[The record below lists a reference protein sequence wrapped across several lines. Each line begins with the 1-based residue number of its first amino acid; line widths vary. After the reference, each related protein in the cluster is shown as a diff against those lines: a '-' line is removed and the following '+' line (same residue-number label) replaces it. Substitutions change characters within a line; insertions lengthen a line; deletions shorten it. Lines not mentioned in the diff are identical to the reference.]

1 MKTLIGKLTITAAL
15 MLSAIACNENEKE
28 AEAPSLTINEQ
39 TVTVDASGGSAGI
52 SYTLDN
58 PVEGSTVNA
67 SAAMEWVNTFDC
79 STEGTITFI
88 VDANTSAEERSCE
101 VTVTYN
107 GIQEPGKFTVIQK
120 GTSSVEPDDPTF
132 TLSYKVDGTA
142 VDMTVVPSDT
152 DIYYYFDV
160 VATDE
165 LESDTP
171 DGIRTF
177 CQEQLDLIIQGY
189 ESWGYSIPEAIAD
202 FCSVGE
208 DSFRFPDL
216 KQESAYY
223 GYAFAVDDNACISS
237 GISYSGFE
245 TEKVEQSDLV
255 LEINVYD
262 ITAYSAMMDI
272 IPSNDD
278 QYTFILTPAD
288 DFAGMAD
295 EEILMMLLDGFWL
308 QPVTGPVEK
317 ENIIDLYPDTS
328 YAVYAFGYQGGMAT
342 TSLYTEIFT
351 TPAE

>member
-1 MKTLIGKLTITAAL
+1 MFTAAAFL
-15 MLSAIACNENEKE
+15 MASAVSCDKNNETNV
-28 AEAPSLTINEQ
+28 PSLILAEK
-39 TVTVDASGGSAGI
+39 TVTISASGGTASI
-52 SYTLDN
+52 TYTLGN
-58 PVEGSTVNA
+58 PTEDLSVTAEPA
-67 SAAMEWVNTFDC
+67 EDWVNTFDYG
-79 STEGTITFI
+79 TEGTITFN
-88 VDANTSAEERSCE
+88 VDANTSADERKCDVA
-101 VTVTYN
+101 VTCK
-107 GIQEPGKFTVIQK
+107 GIGAPETFTVIQQ
-120 GTSSVEPDDPTF
+120 GQSSGNPDGPTF
-132 TLSYKVDGTA
+132 TISFKVDGTA
-142 VDMTVVPSDT
+142 VDMNVIPSDPAVH
-152 DIYYYFDV
+152 YYFDV
-160 VATDE
+160 VAIDE
-165 LESDTP
+165 LESDSP
-171 DGIRTF
+171 EGIENF
-177 CQEQLDLIIQGY
+177 CQEQLETIMQGY